1 MPAFNMPAFIQISD
15 PHIVPK
21 GQLVCGHSD
30 TAAALRTAVA
40 AINARLPALGPV
52 DCAIVTGDLTDH
64 GTAEQY
70 AHFAEIMADLA
81 LPWQAIP
88 GNHDTREGMRGAF
101 AGQDWMP
108 ASGPIHWLRDFG
120 PFAVVGLDTLLEGA
134 HHGWLA
140 EEGLAF
146 LEQTLADLGGHPVV
160 VATHHPWLHCGI
172 PAMDADNLRNGAGLM
187 GLLEAYSGPAR
198 MISGHVHR
206 AITGQIGRVGCMIAP
221 STAHAVHRD
230 LRAGAVHSLALEPG
244 GVTLHSWLETPQ
256 PGLISDVLPTTLNP
270 ALWPFD

>member
-15 PHIVPK
+15 SHIVPK

-40 AINARLPALGPV
+40 SINARLPALGPV
-52 DCAIVTGDLTDH
+52 ECAIITGDLTDH
-64 GTAEQY
+64 GTPEEY

-81 LPWQAIP
+81 LPWLAIP
-88 GNHDTREGMRGAF
+88 GNHDTRAGMRAAF
-101 AGQDWMP
+101 VGQGWMP
-108 ASGPIHWLRDFG
+108 ASGPIHWRRDFG

-134 HHGWLA
+134 HHGWLS
-140 EEGLAF
+140 EEGLAY
-146 LEQTLADLGGHPVV
+146 LEQSLADLDGHPVV

-172 PAMDADNLRNGAGLM
+172 PAMDADNLRNGAA
-187 GLLEAYSGPAR
+187 LLERLQRYTGPAR

-206 AITGQIGRVGCMIAP
+206 AITGQIGHVVCQISP

-230 LRAGAVHSLALEPG
+230 LRADAVHSLALEPG
-244 GVTLHSWLETPQ
+244 GVTLHSWVEAPQ
-256 PGLISDVLPTTLNP
+256 PGLVSDVLPLTLN
-270 ALWPFD
+270 AATWPF